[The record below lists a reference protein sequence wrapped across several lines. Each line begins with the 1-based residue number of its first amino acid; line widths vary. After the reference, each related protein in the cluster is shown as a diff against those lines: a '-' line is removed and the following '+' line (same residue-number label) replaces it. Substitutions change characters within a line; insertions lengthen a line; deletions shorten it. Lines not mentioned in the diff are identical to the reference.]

1 MKNEKEYS
9 TQLYV
14 YLRDNSQMFKEF
26 GQYLFLNDEKF
37 KDRPYALAFFHNALV
52 KEKEFPGVLDYFI
65 VLRMMGMKFE
75 HSPKW
80 GMKIV
85 PVMGIEGGFE
95 NTEDYS
101 KAMSVFTDKYGEAG
115 RTWLLET
122 LKSISTI

>member
-14 YLRDNSQMFKEF
+14 YLRDNSQMFKEW
-26 GQYLFLNDEKF
+26 GQYLFLNDENF

-75 HSPKW
+75 HSHQW

-85 PVMGIEGGFE
+85 PVMGIDGGFKD
-95 NTEDYS
+95 TEDYQ
-101 KAMSVFTDKYGEAG
+101 KAMSVFTDKYGKEG